1 MEMHFEVMTVG
12 NGGKQCLS
20 VRNVLIESSE
30 GVEGGE
36 KEKERAKRRGLAAA
50 VARERREKMAT
61 CCTPRSPKDHALS

>member
-36 KEKERAKRRGLAAA
+36 KERSERKGG
-50 VARERREKMAT
+50 
-61 CCTPRSPKDHALS
+61 D